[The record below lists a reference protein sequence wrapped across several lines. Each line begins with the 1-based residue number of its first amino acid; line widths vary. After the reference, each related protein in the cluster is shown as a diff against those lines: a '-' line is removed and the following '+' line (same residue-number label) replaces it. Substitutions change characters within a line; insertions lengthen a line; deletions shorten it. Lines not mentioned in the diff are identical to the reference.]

1 MEDRPKLEVGA
12 YEAKTRLPELL
23 RQVRE
28 GHTVTITHR
37 GHPIADLVPHGAG
50 SSPDAAAAIDTFLAF
65 RASRPTPQIRN
76 LKGLIEAG
84 RE

>member
-1 MEDRPKLEVGA
+1 MEDQPKLEVGS

-28 GHTVTITHR
+28 GRTITITHR
-37 GHPIADLVPHGAG
+37 GQPIADLVPHGG
-50 SSPDAAAAIDTFLAF
+50 SSAARAAVDAFLAF
-65 RASRPTPQIRN
+65 RADRPVPTVAD
-76 LKGLIEAG
+76 LKALIEEG